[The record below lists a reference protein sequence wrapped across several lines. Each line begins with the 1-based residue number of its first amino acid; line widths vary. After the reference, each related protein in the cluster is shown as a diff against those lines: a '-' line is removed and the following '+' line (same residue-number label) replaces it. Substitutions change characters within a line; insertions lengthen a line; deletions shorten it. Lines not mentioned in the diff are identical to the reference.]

1 MTHDLWSALNTKI
14 LDYLAGVSLADM
26 VESQTSGKKVT
37 IISRANHACVE
48 KDSSNEVA
56 VA

>member
-1 MTHDLWSALNTKI
+1 MTHDLWSSLNTKI

-26 VESQTSGKKVT
+26 VETQTSGKKVT
-37 IISRANHACVE
+37 ITPRANHVCNE
-48 KDSSNEVA
+48 KGSAIEAA